1 MVRDHFTRGLI
12 VLLTLGVFAISLRLA
27 WGVTGE
33 FPVNLGVEALA
44 QGGGCAPVTEI
55 RGRGN
60 QTSEPF
66 DITGPTFTVDF
77 EATSSTGEGF
87 AYFNVVDEN
96 GGVVQPDSQ
105 DLSSDD
111 PTRLTGN
118 ASFDS
123 GPGSY
128 TVEIAAQDADY
139 TINVRDCGLSTGAQ
153 QGGGADPLL
162 QAGGPED
169 GPVPPMPGGG
179 CPREFPV
186 EADDGCRER

>member
-27 WGVTGE
+27 WGVSGE
-33 FPVNLGVEALA
+33 SPLNLGVVAFA
-44 QGGGCAPVTEI
+44 QGHGCALVTEI

-66 DITGPTFTVDF
+66 DITGPTFTVGF
-77 EATSSTGEGF
+77 EANSPSGEGF
-87 AYFNVVDEN
+87 AFFNVLDEN
-96 GGVVQPDSQ
+96 GGVVQPASQ

-123 GPGSY
+123 GPGIY
-128 TVEIAAQDADY
+128 TVEIAAADADY
-139 TINVRDCGLSTGAQ
+139 TINVRDCGLSLGGQ
-153 QGGGADPLL
+153 QGGDPLL
-162 QAGGPED
+162 QAGGPTD
-169 GPVPPMPGGG
+169 GGPVPPMPGGG
-179 CPREFPV
+179 CPEEFPV
-186 EADDGCRER
+186 EAEGGCRR